1 MALSFLSKYKDFG
14 LFILRLGIGLGFMLV
29 HGWPKI
35 SGGPEFWVK
44 QGASMGNLG
53 IHFAPLFW
61 GFMSSI
67 TEFGGGALL
76 ILGLFTRPVAFFMM
90 CNMIVAI
97 TFHLTHLD
105 PWARV
110 IYPIEM
116 ISVFIAL
123 FFTGPGKLSL
133 DNLFFKKS

>member
-14 LFILRLGIGLGFMLV
+14 LLILRLGIGGAFLLV

-53 IHFAPLFW
+53 IHFAPMFW

-76 ILGLFTRPVAFFMM
+76 ILGLFNRPVAFFMM
-90 CNMIVAI
+90 CNMIVAV

-105 PWARV
+105 PWSRV
-110 IYPIEM
+110 IEAIEM
-116 ISVFIAL
+116 LSVFIAL
-123 FFTGPGKLSL
+123 FFTGPGKFSL